1 MQNKYFQVRLENKEV
16 PLSKLQE
23 YLTMSQVSA
32 KSIADMVDQK
42 VITNA

>member
-16 PLSKLQE
+16 PLPKLQE

-32 KSIADMVDQK
+32 KSITDLLDQK